1 MQPDENARLREL
13 IRRFL
18 ALCDNDNPDWMLVP
32 EAVRVLDELQ
42 AAVNSEQ
49 NKGDFYGSVNS

>member
-1 MQPDENARLREL
+1 MQPDENAGLREL